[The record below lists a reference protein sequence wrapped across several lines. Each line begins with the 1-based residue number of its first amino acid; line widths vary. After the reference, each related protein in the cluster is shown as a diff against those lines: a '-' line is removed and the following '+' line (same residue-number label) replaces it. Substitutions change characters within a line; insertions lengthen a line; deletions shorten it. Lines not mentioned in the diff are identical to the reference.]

1 MKAMVLYYSKTGHT
15 QKMAEIIAQGME
27 RVQGVQAKACSIDD
41 LDEAWAAESKCIVL
55 GSPIYFASV
64 CADVKSWLEG
74 PCKKCQ
80 LAGKLGGA
88 FATMDYLH
96 GGGDLATLPMENVV
110 ADADI
115 PGIDDEFFVIVPDVE
130 HTGFFLPYLFVVLK
144 EGYTLQDIEG
154 PVRACLR
161 DYMQPV
167 EIRQLKARPFF
178 HFKTNR
184 IGLTQQIL
192 AEQVK
197 QTDEVEALQK

>member
-1 MKAMVLYYSKTGHT
+1 MNEDGVIYVLTRGKAPRY
-15 QKMAEIIAQGME
+15 
-27 RVQGVQAKACSIDD
+27 
-41 LDEAWAAESKCIVL
+41 
-55 GSPIYFASV
+55 
-64 CADVKSWLEG
+64 
-74 PCKKCQ
+74 
-80 LAGKLGGA
+80 
-88 FATMDYLH
+88 